1 MSALGASFALLLI
14 LGVPIA
20 YTLGIAGIA
29 GLLALDFGLVTV
41 PLRMFASTDSSVLLA
56 APFFILVGDVMA
68 RGGITDRLIYLST
81 VIVGRVR
88 GGTAYANIVAS
99 ILFAGISGTAIADAA
114 ALGQVFIKGMPKGV
128 HDECIVEGYTVR
140 FSAALTIASALI
152 GPIIPPSLIMVI
164 YAIIA
169 RVSVLDLFLAG
180 IIPGL
185 LLGGACAVVVWL
197 YGRGGGLPRSQIRV
211 RRSEVKGLALDGV
224 LVASLPL
231 FIVFGTLSGAFTPTE
246 AGGIAVVYAI
256 GLGMVV
262 YRHLSLRGLWDS
274 LKNSI
279 RITATLYLVLS
290 TSEIVSTVFAFSGMQ
305 VLTNALVGLFEGQ
318 PVLFMLAL
326 VAILLVIGSAID
338 NGIQTIVFLPLL
350 MPSVRAMGID
360 DMQFAMIFILAGNLS
375 LITPPVGIILF
386 VACRIG
392 NIAVWPMFK
401 AVFPFLIAEALVI
414 VVLILV
420 PELSTTLPSLRH

>member
-1 MSALGASFALLLI
+1 
-14 LGVPIA
+14 
-20 YTLGIAGIA
+20 
-29 GLLALDFGLVTV
+29 
-41 PLRMFASTDSSVLLA
+41 
-56 APFFILVGDVMA
+56 
-68 RGGITDRLIYLST
+68 
-81 VIVGRVR
+81 
-88 GGTAYANIVAS
+88 
-99 ILFAGISGTAIADAA
+99 
-114 ALGQVFIKGMPKGV
+114 
-128 HDECIVEGYTVR
+128 
-140 FSAALTIASALI
+140 
-152 GPIIPPSLIMVI
+152 MVI

-326 VAILLVIGSAID
+326 VAI
-338 NGIQTIVFLPLL
+338 
-350 MPSVRAMGID
+350 
-360 DMQFAMIFILAGNLS
+360 FAGDRLGDRQRHSNH
-375 LITPPVGIILF
+375 
-386 VACRIG
+386 R
-392 NIAVWPMFK
+392 
-401 AVFPFLIAEALVI
+401 
-414 VVLILV
+414 
-420 PELSTTLPSLRH
+420 LPSASDALGASHGHRRHAVRHDLHSFIPPATSA

>member
-1 MSALGASFALLLI
+1 MSVLGASFALLLI

-20 YTLGIAGIA
+20 YTLGIAGVA
-29 GLLALDFGLVTV
+29 GLLALDFDLVTV
-41 PLRMFASTDSSVLLA
+41 PLRMFASTDSFVLLA

-68 RGGITDRLIYLST
+68 RGGITDRLIYLSS

-88 GGTAYANIVAS
+88 AGTAYANIVAS
-99 ILFAGISGTAIADAA
+99 VLFAGISGTAIADAA
-114 ALGQVFIKGMPKGV
+114 ALGQVFIKGMPK
-128 HDECIVEGYTVR
+128 EGYPLR

-197 YGRGGGLPRSQIRV
+197 YGRGGRLPKAEITIK
-211 RRSEVKGLALDGV
+211 RSEITGLALDGV

-231 FIVFGTLSGAFTPTE
+231 FIVLGTLSGVFTPTE

-256 GLGMVV
+256 LLGMVV
-262 YRHLSLRGLWDS
+262 YRHLSFGGLWDA

-279 RITATLYLVLS
+279 RITATLYLVMD
-290 TSEIVSTVFAFSGMQ
+290 TTEVVSTVFAFSGMQ
-305 VLTNALVGLFEGQ
+305 VLTDFLVGMFEGQ
-318 PVLFMLAL
+318 PVMFMLAL
-326 VAILLVIGSAID
+326 VAILLVMGSAID

-350 MPSVRAMGID
+350 MPSVRAMGVD

-392 NIAVWPMFK
+392 NIPVWSMFK

-414 VVLILV
+414 VILILV
-420 PELSTTLPSLRH
+420 PELSTALPSLRH